1 MIRSRSLASRAARA
15 ALRCG
20 MPPRWTGYRLLRPVS
35 ARDAVEQALR
45 RGDRRAEF
53 ETIEPESRAKAPL
66 PVNVSSRAALP
77 RSRGVWGFSYHD
89 VPDRLMRPTVRAT
102 VPDVWVASVM
112 DRFGDESY
120 AAITR
125 DLRAL
130 RIRGTA
136 CLPLHAPRIRAR
148 TRAPEMERAWWILEQ
163 WNCNYSHWLQWH
175 LPKIEWIRERGG
187 ADDILLPRPNRIE
200 PVVRASVRLLGV
212 NPDTCPVFRHEIVR
226 VGALSFLD
234 IDDYRPALLQ
244 AVQDRI
250 VPPGGTRRAGPGRK
264 VFISRSGALWRR
276 IANEEDCW
284 RILEPLG
291 YERVCMEDLA
301 FDEQVAR
308 MKETA
313 VLLSVHGTGLAN
325 MLFAPPG
332 CQVVEVMDPA
342 FPNPQFYALATALGH
357 PYWLLEGRA
366 GGESRPGLTDVEIPC
381 GPLRELA
388 AEIERRLRS
397 AASGGD

>member
-1 MIRSRSLASRAARA
+1 MSRIRSLTARAARA
-15 ALRCG
+15 AIRCG
-20 MPPRWTGYRLLRPVS
+20 MPPRWAGYRLLRPVS
-35 ARDAVEQALR
+35 ARDAVDRALR

-53 ETIEPESRAKAPL
+53 ETIEPESRAEAPL
-66 PVNVSSRAALP
+66 PVNVSSRDALP
-77 RSRGVWGFSYHD
+77 RARGVWGFSCHD

-102 VPDVWVASVM
+102 VPDVWIASVR

-130 RIRGTA
+130 RIRGTV
-136 CLPLHAPRIRAR
+136 CLPSHAPRIRAR
-148 TRAPEMERAWWILEQ
+148 ASAPEMERAWWILEQ

-175 LPKIEWIRERGG
+175 LPKIEWIRDRGG
-187 ADDILLPRPNRIE
+187 AGGILLPRPNRIE

-212 NPDTCPVFRHEIVR
+212 DPDTCPVFRDEIVR
-226 VGALSFLD
+226 VGALSFLN
-234 IDDYRPALLQ
+234 IDDYRPTLLR
-244 AVQDRI
+244 AFRDRI
-250 VPPGGTRRAGPGRK
+250 LPPGGTRAGPGRK
-264 VFISRSGALWRR
+264 VFISRSRALWRQ

-308 MKETA
+308 MKETT
-313 VLLSVHGTGLAN
+313 VLLSLHGSGLGN
-325 MLFAPPG
+325 MIFAPPG

-342 FPNPQFYALATALGH
+342 FPCPQFYALASALGH
-357 PYWLLEGRA
+357 PYWLLEGR
-366 GGESRPGLTDVEIPC
+366 GVGEQKPCRDLEIPC
-381 GPLRELA
+381 GPLR
-388 AEIERRLRS
+388 
-397 AASGGD
+397 